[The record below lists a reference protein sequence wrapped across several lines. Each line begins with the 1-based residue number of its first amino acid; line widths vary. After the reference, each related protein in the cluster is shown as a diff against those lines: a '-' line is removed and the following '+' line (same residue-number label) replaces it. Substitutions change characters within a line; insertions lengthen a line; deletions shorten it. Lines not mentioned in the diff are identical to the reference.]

1 MMMMIAS
8 FHKESDFDDVDYA
21 LVFDADVVV
30 VAVAVA
36 VAADFDDVDYYVGGG
51 VVGWSGSC
59 CLYW

>member
-21 LVFDADVVV
+21 LVFDADVAVV
-30 VAVAVA
+30 VAA

-51 VVGWSGSC
+51 LVGWSGSC
-59 CLYW
+59 WLYW